1 MVLKL
6 YGLSI
11 STKTRS
17 VAQVC
22 KELNVPY
29 ELVVVDIRNGE
40 QKLPKH
46 TQNQP
51 FGQVPYI
58 DDDGFVLYE
67 SRAIAR
73 YLAKKYAGQG
83 TPGLIP
89 INDPKAE
96 AQFEC
101 AASIE
106 AFNFDPFAYG
116 VAWEKVFKLRRGL
129 QTDEAR
135 MAEMLATLNT
145 KLDAYEVIL
154 AKQTYLAGDNVTLA
168 DFFHLPLGTMLEGPG
183 FELDIFSKR
192 PNVSRW
198 WKAISTRPSWLA
210 VKDGA

>member
-1 MVLKL
+1 MVVKL
-6 YGLSI
+6 YGLTT

-22 KELNVPY
+22 KELNLPY

-46 TQNQP
+46 TQHHP

-58 DDDGFVLYE
+58 DDDGFILYE

-73 YLAKKYAGQG
+73 YLVKKYGKQS
-83 TPGLIP
+83 GLVP
-89 INDPKAE
+89 MDDPEAE
-96 AQFEC
+96 AKFEC

-106 AFNFDPFAYG
+106 AFNFDPYAYG

-135 MAEMLATLNT
+135 MADMLASLNA

-154 AKQTYLAGDNVTLA
+154 GKQAYLAGDNVTLA

-183 FELDIFSKR
+183 FELDIFTKR